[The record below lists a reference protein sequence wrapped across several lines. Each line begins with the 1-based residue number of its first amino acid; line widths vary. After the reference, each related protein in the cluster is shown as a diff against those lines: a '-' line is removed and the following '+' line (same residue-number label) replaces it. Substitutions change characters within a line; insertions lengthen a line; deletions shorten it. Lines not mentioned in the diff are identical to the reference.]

1 MKEALNVKIEKEK
14 IERIEKIEQFEK
26 VEKFEVFI
34 EKKIEKKIEEDD
46 FRKCSICM
54 ERDKDTCLG
63 CGHLYCNQCV
73 ELISKRNNECPTCS
87 KLITSKIKV
96 FL

>member
-1 MKEALNVKIEKEK
+1 LKGLKKLNNLKKLK
-14 IERIEKIEQFEK
+14 
-26 VEKFEVFI
+26 KFEVFI

-73 ELISKRNNECPTCS
+73 ELISKRNN
-87 KLITSKIKV
+87 KLKENNKI
-96 FL
+96 